1 MEKVCKPFL
10 KIIPV
15 VIPIVLAGC
24 SITLFFLYEAYA
36 FKPSNDINSLSPD
49 LSEGNSIHSSLP
61 PTSNLNIS
69 ELPSFDLPSLD
80 TSPIGHTS
88 LMPDVIGM
96 YSNPDIGFQLDL
108 PKDWK
113 GKEIKFLVNSVFAA
127 PPGVD
132 LSELQVPGTFMII
145 SGINQD
151 AIDKLT
157 SIVQRFS
164 APATPPSGADA
175 RGPEGFANPLDITS
189 SYGNEFSCQ
198 RQPPSIVNING
209 IAAEEGLADCIDQ
222 QGRNV
227 KTKTYS
233 FVTQDDSIITLG
245 FLSNLTSEYNENL
258 PLFEESVRTIQVSN
272 PGDITTSEIYKK
284 LKQLESSQ
292 TVG

>member
-10 KIIPV
+10 KIILV
-15 VIPIVLAGC
+15 VIPIVLVGY
-24 SITLFFLYEAYA
+24 SITLLFLYEPYG

-49 LSEGNSIHSSLP
+49 LSEGNLIPSSPP

-69 ELPSFDLPSLD
+69 ELPSFDLPSFD
-80 TSPIGHTS
+80 TSPMDRSS

-113 GKEIKFLVNSVFAA
+113 GKEIKFLVNTVFAA
-127 PPGVD
+127 PPEVD

-157 SIVQRFS
+157 SIVRRFS
-164 APATPPSGADA
+164 APAAPPSGAEVQ
-175 RGPEGFANPLDITS
+175 GPEGFANPLDITS

-198 RQPPSIVNING
+198 KQPPSIVNIKG

-233 FVTQDDSIITLG
+233 FVTKDESIITLG

-272 PGDITTSEIYKK
+272 PGDTVTSQIYNK

-292 TVG
+292 TIP